1 MLMSNVLSAK
11 SRSTGSR
18 SQLTEVRNQGGIPAV
33 VYGYNVENSS
43 ISVNRA
49 DFIKTMREVGRNG
62 VISLD
67 LEGKKVNVILHE
79 YQEDPI
85 KGEII
90 HMDLLSVNMDVAIE
104 ANVRVEL
111 AGNAA
116 GASEGGV
123 VQHLLHELTVTA
135 KPDEMPELV
144 EVDIS
149 NLEIG
154 NTLTVGEVR
163 NQFSFEINNEDDEA
177 IVTVTPPRDEEAE
190 AVDSDEQPE
199 EPALVDGSEE

>member
-177 IVTVTPPRDEEAE
+177 IVTVTPPRDEETE
-190 AVDSDEQPE
+190 AVDSDEQSE